1 MFGKLFRSEIICEY
15 YNSQLYALRVLHC
28 PIRCA
33 TNSMNK
39 STHKNNFNLLR
50 LIFASLVIVAH
61 VPELQDGNNNNEILT
76 RIFGTISFGELA
88 VDSFFVL
95 SGFLIVKSW
104 QDRPS
109 IATFLLSRI
118 LRIYPGFIFASLL
131 CALVV
136 GPVYGLASYFQNF
149 DLMRFGIGLARLHLA
164 GIPEVFS
171 NTPSPVLNGA
181 MWSIAIE
188 FECYLLVLACGLVGV
203 LGRPRIWLLLFL
215 ICTAI
220 HIANKVG
227 VLNTR
232 FDLHIRCVMA
242 FMAGGCFYLY
252 RNLVAWRSGV
262 AWISLM
268 LFAVFLFVRP
278 LAELAVCIF
287 FGYAILY
294 YAMAGTSF
302 LGFNNYPDIS
312 YGVYLYAWP
321 INKIILW
328 HFPMIN
334 VYLAIVVV
342 FALSVFAGTVSSF
355 LVESPFLKLKKL
367 FR

>member
-1 MFGKLFRSEIICEY
+1 
-15 YNSQLYALRVLHC
+15 
-28 PIRCA
+28 
-33 TNSMNK
+33 MNK
-39 STHKNNFNLLR
+39 SSHKNNFNLLR
-50 LIFASLVIVAH
+50 FILASLVIVAH
-61 VPELQDGNNNNEILT
+61 VPELQNGNRSSEILT

-88 VDSFFVL
+88 VDGFFVL

-118 LRIYPGFIFASLL
+118 LRIYPGFIVASLL

-136 GPVYGLASYFQNF
+136 GPMYGLDSYFQNF
-149 DLMRFGIGLARLHLA
+149 DATKFGFGLARLHLT
-164 GIPEVFS
+164 GIPEVFT
-171 NTPSPVLNGA
+171 NTPSPLLNGA

-188 FECYLLVLACGLVGV
+188 FECYLLVLACGLAGV
-203 LGRPRIWLLLFL
+203 LNRPRIWLSLFL
-215 ICTAI
+215 ICTI
-220 HIANKVG
+220 IYIANRLG

-232 FDLHIRCVMA
+232 FDLHVRCVMA
-242 FMAGGCFYLY
+242 FAAGGCFYLY
-252 RNLVAWRSGV
+252 QDKMVWRASM

-268 LFAVFLFVRP
+268 LFAMLLFVEP
-278 LAELAVCIF
+278 LAEPALCIF

-294 YAMAGTSF
+294 YAMTGTSF

-328 HFPMIN
+328 HYPAIN
-334 VYLAIVVV
+334 VYLAIGIV
-342 FALSVFAGTVSSF
+342 FVLSILAGTVSSY
-355 LVESPFLKLKKL
+355 LVESPFMKLKKL
-367 FR
+367 FQ

>member
-1 MFGKLFRSEIICEY
+1 MHISL
-15 YNSQLYALRVLHC
+15 
-28 PIRCA
+28 
-33 TNSMNK
+33 
-39 STHKNNFNLLR
+39 HKNNFNLLR
-50 LIFASLVIVAH
+50 FILASLVIVSH
-61 VPELQDGNNNNEILT
+61 VPELQDGNNSNEILS

-104 QDRPS
+104 QERPD
-109 IATFLLSRI
+109 ITTFLLSRI
-118 LRIYPGFIFASLL
+118 LRIYPGFIVASLL

-136 GPVYGLASYFQNF
+136 GPIYGLDSYFQNF
-149 DLMRFGIGLARLHLA
+149 DSTRFGFGLARLHLA
-164 GIPEVFS
+164 GIPEVFP
-171 NTPSPVLNGA
+171 NTPSPLLNGA

-188 FECYLLVLACGLVGV
+188 FECYLLVLVCGLAGV
-203 LGRPRIWLLLFL
+203 LNKPRICLSFFL

-220 HIANKVG
+220 YIANRLG

-232 FDLHIRCVMA
+232 FDLHVRCVMA
-242 FMAGGCFYLY
+242 FTAGGCFYLY
-252 RNLVAWRSGV
+252 RNQIAWRASM
-262 AWISLM
+262 AWISLT
-268 LFAVFLFVRP
+268 LFAAFMFVGP
-278 LAELAVCIF
+278 LAEPALCIF

-328 HFPMIN
+328 HFPAIN
-334 VYLAIVVV
+334 VYLATGVV
-342 FALSVFAGTVSSF
+342 FVLSIFAGTLSSY
-355 LVESPFLKLKKL
+355 LVERPFMKLKKL
-367 FR
+367 FQYRTPLSLTES